1 MDLDRAKEIISTLAE
16 GIDPLTGE
24 VLPSDHLCNKGDI
37 VRAFYALLNAA
48 DVKKTKPQPEN
59 AGKPWTEQAD
69 AELRALFSGG
79 RSMSAIGK
87 QLGRTS
93 GSVEARLAKLGL
105 IEQSWFTKNR

>member
-1 MDLDRAKEIISTLAE
+1 MDLDRAKEIVSTLAE

-24 VLPSDHLCNKGDI
+24 LLPSDHLCNKGDV

-48 DVKKTKPQPEN
+48 DFKKAKPQPEN
-59 AGKPWTEQAD
+59 AGEPWTEQAD
-69 AELRALFSGG
+69 AELRALFSSGK
-79 RSMSAIGK
+79 SMAAIGK

-105 IEQSWFTKNR
+105 IETSWFTRGR